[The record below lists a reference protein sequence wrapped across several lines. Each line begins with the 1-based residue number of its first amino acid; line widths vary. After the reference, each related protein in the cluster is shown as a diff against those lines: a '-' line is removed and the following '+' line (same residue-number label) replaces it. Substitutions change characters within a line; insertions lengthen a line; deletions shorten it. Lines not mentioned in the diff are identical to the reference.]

1 MRTRIGSHGL
11 LNLVSRVLDMLL
23 MYHEARLASTCCL
36 AMFGRKAMGQQKAY
50 IKLMISVATPLPSM
64 HDRQIAIWLFTVA
77 GFVMLMVLVG
87 GLTRLTDSGLSITE
101 WAPIRGA
108 IPPFTTADWLLEFE
122 KYKQIPE
129 YQLVNMGMSLAEFKF
144 IYWWEWGHRFLGRI
158 VGLVFFIPFV
168 VFLVQKKINRAQLAP
183 LLALF
188 ALGGLQGFMGWY
200 MVASG
205 LTERVDVSQYRLAM
219 HLGLALI
226 IFAGSLWLALNYWRG
241 EKGQGRFG
249 KKSVVAAIIVGGVLM
264 QSLLGALVA
273 GINAGKTYTDWPL
286 MDGDFIPSGLFDSQP
301 FWLNFFESHL
311 TVQFDHRMAAY
322 ALTALIGW
330 HVVRVLTSNI
340 GGAVALS
347 AKWLGGALVFQFVL
361 GVSALML
368 AVPMAL
374 GAAHQ
379 LGAVALLAI
388 AVTHLHILYK
398 QAI

>member
-1 MRTRIGSHGL
+1 M
-11 LNLVSRVLDMLL
+11 
-23 MYHEARLASTCCL
+23 STN
-36 AMFGRKAMGQQKAY
+36 A
-50 IKLMISVATPLPSM
+50 ISAPRAA
-64 HDRQIAIWLFTVA
+64 DRQIALWLFTVA

-108 IPPFTTADWLLEFE
+108 LPPFTQADWLAEFE

-129 YQLVNMGMSLAEFKF
+129 YQLINLGMSMAEFKF

-158 VGLVFFIPFV
+158 VGLVFFVPFV
-168 VFLVQKKINRAQLAP
+168 IFLAQNKISRAQLPP
-183 LLALF
+183 LLGLF

-226 IFAGSLWLALNYWRG
+226 IFAASLWLALNYWRG
-241 EKGQGRFG
+241 NAGQGGFARHS
-249 KKSVVAAIIVGGVLM
+249 KAAAVIVVAVLA
-264 QSLLGALVA
+264 QSLMGALVA

-286 MDGDFIPSGLFDSQP
+286 MDGDFIPSGLFDMQP
-301 FWLNFFESHL
+301 FWLNFFENHL
-311 TVQFDHRMAAY
+311 TVQFDHRMIAY
-322 ALTALIGW
+322 ALAALIGW
-330 HVVRVLTSNI
+330 HIYRVLQSGTD
-340 GGAVALS
+340 GAAALS
-347 AKWLGGALVFQFVL
+347 AKWLGGALALQIIL
-361 GVSALML
+361 GISALML
-368 AVPMAL
+368 AVPISL

-388 AVTHLHILYK
+388 AVMHLHILYR
-398 QAI
+398 QAA

>member
-1 MRTRIGSHGL
+1 
-11 LNLVSRVLDMLL
+11 
-23 MYHEARLASTCCL
+23 
-36 AMFGRKAMGQQKAY
+36 MFGRKAGGGDIDY
-50 IKLMISVATPLPSM
+50 IKAMSTTAFSPPSPA
-64 HDRQIAIWLFTVA
+64 DRQIAVWLFTVA

-108 IPPFTTADWLLEFE
+108 LPPFTHADWLVEFD

-129 YQLVNMGMSLAEFKF
+129 YQLVNLGMSLAEFKF

-168 VFLVQKKINRAQLAP
+168 FFLVQKKISRAELPP
-183 LLALF
+183 LLGLF

-226 IFAGSLWLALNYWRG
+226 IFACSLWLALNYWRG
-241 EKGQGRFG
+241 KAQAGSFG
-249 KKSVVAAIIVGGVLM
+249 KQSVMAAVIVVAVLM

-286 MDGDFIPSGLFDSQP
+286 MDGELIPSGLFDMQP

-311 TVQFDHRMAAY
+311 TVQFDHRMVAY
-322 ALTALIGW
+322 ALTAFIGW
-330 HVVRVLTSNI
+330 HIYRVLKTERSA
-340 GGAVALS
+340 AVALS
-347 AKWLGGALVFQFVL
+347 AKWLGGALALQIVL
-361 GVSALML
+361 GISALML

-388 AVTHLHILYK
+388 AVIHLHILYK
-398 QAI
+398 QAV

>member
-1 MRTRIGSHGL
+1 MSSNTQNLTPFSGSSAGL
-11 LNLVSRVLDMLL
+11 S
-23 MYHEARLASTCCL
+23 A
-36 AMFGRKAMGQQKAY
+36 
-50 IKLMISVATPLPSM
+50 
-64 HDRQIAIWLFTVA
+64 DRQIAIWLFTVA
-77 GFVMLMVLVG
+77 GFVMLMVLIG

-108 IPPFTTADWLLEFE
+108 LPPFTHADWLVEFE

-129 YQLVNMGMSLAEFKF
+129 YQLVNLGMSLAEFKF

-168 VFLVQKKINRAQLAP
+168 VFLLQKKITRAQLLP
-183 LLALF
+183 LLGLF

-226 IFAGSLWLALNYWRG
+226 IFACSLWLALSYWRG
-241 EKGQGRFG
+241 NAGQGSFARHS
-249 KKSVVAAIIVGGVLM
+249 KWAAFIVFAVLM
-264 QSLLGALVA
+264 QSLMGALVA
-273 GINAGKTYTDWPL
+273 GIDAGKTYTDWPL
-286 MDGDFIPSGLFDSQP
+286 MDGDFIPSGLFAQQP
-301 FWLNFFESHL
+301 FWLNFFENHL
-311 TVQFDHRMAAY
+311 TVQFDHRMIAY
-322 ALTALIGW
+322 ALSGLIGW
-330 HVVRVLTSNI
+330 HIYRVLRAKPDEIKGDAAALS
-340 GGAVALS
+340 AKLS
-347 AKWLGGALVFQFVL
+347 AKWLGGALALQIVL
-361 GVSALML
+361 GISALML
-368 AVPMAL
+368 AVPIWL

-398 QAI
+398 QAA

>member
-1 MRTRIGSHGL
+1 M
-11 LNLVSRVLDMLL
+11 
-23 MYHEARLASTCCL
+23 STN
-36 AMFGRKAMGQQKAY
+36 A
-50 IKLMISVATPLPSM
+50 ISAPRAA
-64 HDRQIAIWLFTVA
+64 DRQIALWLFTVA

-108 IPPFTTADWLLEFE
+108 LPPFTHADWLAEFE

-129 YQLVNMGMSLAEFKF
+129 YQLVNLGMSLAEFKF

-158 VGLVFFIPFV
+158 VGLVFFIPFI
-168 VFLVQKKINRAQLAP
+168 VFLAQKKISRAQLPP
-183 LLALF
+183 LLGLF

-226 IFAGSLWLALNYWRG
+226 IFAAVLWLALNYWRG
-241 EKGQGRFG
+241 KAGQGHFAPRS
-249 KKSVVAAIIVGGVLM
+249 KWAAVIVAAVLA
-264 QSLLGALVA
+264 QSLMGALVA

-286 MDGDFIPSGLFDSQP
+286 MDGDLIPAGLFDMQP
-301 FWLNFFESHL
+301 FWLNFSENHL
-311 TVQFDHRMAAY
+311 TVQFDHRMIAY
-322 ALTALIGW
+322 ALAALTGW
-330 HVVRVLTSNI
+330 HIYRVLLSGT
-340 GGAVALS
+340 GGAAQLS
-347 AKWLGGALVFQFVL
+347 AKWLGGALALQIVL
-361 GVSALML
+361 GISALML
-368 AVPMAL
+368 AVPIWL

-388 AVTHLHILYK
+388 AVIHLHILYK
-398 QAI
+398 QAV

>member
-1 MRTRIGSHGL
+1 MSP
-11 LNLVSRVLDMLL
+11 N
-23 MYHEARLASTCCL
+23 A
-36 AMFGRKAMGQQKAY
+36 
-50 IKLMISVATPLPSM
+50 ISAPRAA
-64 HDRQIAIWLFTVA
+64 DRQIALWLFTVA

-108 IPPFTTADWLLEFE
+108 LPPFTHADWLAEFE

-129 YQLVNMGMSLAEFKF
+129 YQLVNLGMSLAEFKF

-158 VGLVFFIPFV
+158 VGLVFFIPFI
-168 VFLVQKKINRAQLAP
+168 VFLAQKKISRAQLPP
-183 LLALF
+183 LFGLF

-226 IFAGSLWLALNYWRG
+226 IFAAALWLALNYWRG
-241 EKGQGRFG
+241 TDSEARGQGRFAPRS
-249 KKSVVAAIIVGGVLM
+249 KWAAVIVAAVLA
-264 QSLLGALVA
+264 QSLMGALVA

-286 MDGDFIPSGLFDSQP
+286 MDGDFIPSGLFDMQP
-301 FWLNFFESHL
+301 FWLNFFENHL
-311 TVQFDHRMAAY
+311 TVQFDHRMIAY
-322 ALTALIGW
+322 ALAALIGW
-330 HVVRVLTSNI
+330 HIYRVLQSGM
-340 GGAVALS
+340 GGAAQLS
-347 AKWLGGALVFQFVL
+347 AKWLAGALALQIVL
-361 GVSALML
+361 GISALML
-368 AVPMAL
+368 AVPIWL

-388 AVTHLHILYK
+388 AVIHLHILHK
-398 QAI
+398 QAV